1 MELDHLKELWQQQ
14 EPEKVS
20 GNLRQFLGKKSNGPI
35 AKMKRNLLYELIVV
49 IITYGVATIY
59 FFTAFAGRMNTLAWV
74 YLILAV
80 IFIVYFIMKNKL
92 LNEMECMACQ
102 VKSNLSRQ
110 VATLE
115 KYVRYYLIVGT
126 AVFPLFVLYTYFILI
141 PEVRFIRGSDNLS
154 EKGLTFFWLSTVWVI
169 STIVLTIIVYNLNK
183 CYVNK
188 LYGKHIK
195 KLKLMLEQM
204 ED

>member
-20 GNLRQFLGKKSNGPI
+20 GSLRQFLGKKSHGPI

-49 IITYGVATIY
+49 IITYGVAIIY
-59 FFTAFAGRMNTLAWV
+59 FFTSFAGRLNSLAWI
-74 YLILAV
+74 YLILTV
-80 IFIVYFIMKNKL
+80 IFIIYFIMKNKL
-92 LNEMECMACQ
+92 LNEMDCMACQ

-110 VATLE
+110 VDTLE
-115 KYVRYYLIVGT
+115 KYVRNYLIVGT
-126 AVFPLFVLYTYFILI
+126 AVFPMFILYTYFVVI
-141 PEVRFIRGSDNLS
+141 PEASFIKGNDHLS
-154 EKGLTFFWLSTVWVI
+154 EKGLPFFWETTIWVI
-169 STIVLTIIVYNLNK
+169 ATIVLTIIIYYLNK
-183 CYVNK
+183 CYVKK
-188 LYGKHIK
+188 LYGKHIN

>member
-20 GNLRQFLGKKSNGPI
+20 GNLRQFLGKKSRGPI
-35 AKMKRNLLYELIVV
+35 ARMKRNLLYELIVV
-49 IITYGVATIY
+49 IITYGLATIY
-59 FFTAFAGRMNTLAWV
+59 FFTPAGRLDSLAWI
-74 YLILAV
+74 YLILAL
-80 IFIVYFIMKNKL
+80 IFIIYFIRKNKL

-115 KYVRYYLIVGT
+115 KYVRYYLIAGT
-126 AVFPLFVLYTYFILI
+126 AVFPLFIVYAYFIVI
-141 PEVRFIRGSDNLS
+141 PEISFVRGKTNSSDG
-154 EKGLTFFWLSTVWVI
+154 GLTFFWETTIWV
-169 STIVLTIIVYNLNK
+169 SATITLTIIIYYLNK
-183 CYVNK
+183 WYVKK
-188 LYGKHIK
+188 LYGKHIN

-204 ED
+204 EY